1 MNISQCAAQTAV
13 KCCLKGQRRKH
24 SGLSFTAQNSAHKP
38 PTNKQ
43 GLLFNIEKKPFWV
56 GGPKMKKIIDG
67 TYLDEE
73 SEDNEIRENFDME
86 DCWDIEDRLYE
97 QFKEKQKMD

>member
-56 GGPKMKKIIDG
+56 G
-67 TYLDEE
+67 
-73 SEDNEIRENFDME
+73 DNEIRENFDME

>member
-1 MNISQCAAQTAV
+1 MNISQYTARYV
-13 KCCLKGQRRKH
+13 TRCYLKEQGRRH
-24 SGLSFTAQNSAHKP
+24 ADLSFIAQNSAHKP